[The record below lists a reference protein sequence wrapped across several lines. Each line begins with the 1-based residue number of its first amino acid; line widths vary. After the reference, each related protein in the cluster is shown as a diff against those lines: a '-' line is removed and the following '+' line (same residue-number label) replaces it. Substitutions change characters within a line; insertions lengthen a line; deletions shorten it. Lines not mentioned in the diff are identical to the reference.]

1 MAEKN
6 QNQKRL
12 LELQMEELKASYG
25 IKREDS
31 DTERPSNARSEANAK
46 IAKLYEDAAEYEEEL
61 ECFEEELEIINTNE
75 LGDIAAA
82 LIQKSPNGEENY
94 AQELKDVLEAGWT
107 HLVEVKKTHPKE
119 QLELIKETE
128 FCDLVERLNAAYPE
142 YNGNF
147 EAEVRDILVKRWET
161 LIAIK
166 KEHIQEERED
176 IEEYRGLK
184 PDYAKGVYK
193 KYHGIE

>member
-12 LELQMEELKASYG
+12 MELQMEELKASYG

-31 DTERPSNARSEANAK
+31 DVERPSNARSEANAK

-75 LGDIAAA
+75 FGDIAEA
-82 LIQKSPNGEENY
+82 LIQKSPNGEEDF
-94 AQELKDVLEAGWT
+94 AQELKAVLEAGWT

-128 FCDLVERLNAAYPE
+128 FCDIVERLSAVYPE
-142 YNGNF
+142 YNGDF